1 MDTSFCCFETGLCVQ
16 NITNLKYGQLT
27 SMLSHWLHQTALTR
41 TAAAKDR
48 TTATGLGGGE
58 RNTVSNEQRPPG
70 TRHTEII
77 PGVASAWLWSD
88 NVTREDFPEGD
99 HTSHPLGDGQKV
111 MRFQRSRLPSV
122 TQSAPPIVIA
132 HGMPCHGP
140 LFQPWR
146 CGVRFRCGA

>member
-1 MDTSFCCFETGLCVQ
+1 
-16 NITNLKYGQLT
+16 
-27 SMLSHWLHQTALTR
+27 MLSHWLHQTALTR
-41 TAAAKDR
+41 TAALEDR
-48 TTATGLGGGE
+48 TAAAGLGGGE
-58 RNTVSNEQRPPG
+58 RSTVSNEQRSPG
-70 TRHTEII
+70 VRHSEII

-88 NVTREDFPEGD
+88 NVTREDLPEGD

-111 MRFQRSRLPSV
+111 VMRSQRSRLPSV
-122 TQSAPPIVIA
+122 SQSHSVSQPAPPIVKA